1 MVEATSMISEY
12 EKFRLIEVW
21 ITPGTKNKPEVR
33 RSKHTYFQDREQ
45 AFAALAAAEG
55 DMNRLLENLD
65 ENKQIWHQ

>member
-1 MVEATSMISEY
+1 MISEY

-45 AFAALAAAEG
+45 AFTALAAAEG
-55 DMNRLLENLD
+55 DMNRLLENFE